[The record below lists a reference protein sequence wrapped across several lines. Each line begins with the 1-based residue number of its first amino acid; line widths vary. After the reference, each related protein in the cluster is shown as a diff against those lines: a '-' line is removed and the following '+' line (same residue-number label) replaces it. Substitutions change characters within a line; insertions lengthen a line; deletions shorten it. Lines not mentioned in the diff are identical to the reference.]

1 METSE
6 DKNSFDDLV
15 AGISAEERKFLLAKI
30 NQNREKELPILQPSR
45 EDADDFTLEVKLR
58 NESLIYRFILWLRTF
73 FTKKQKIELY
83 NMDLV
88 DNLARKIN
96 RNHPGIIDV
105 NNGLLH
111 SLFFEKLKELK
122 NSADFFKPYIRIMD
136 DDPGKFYVFL
146 GAFIAPG
153 ITESINKEADPYQI
167 PFEREATSE
176 LRASLLKRMD
186 NILKEIKPTEK
197 TELYSAVRALTWL
210 KSFTNLPYTHFI
222 SQFTAIVSENY
233 TAPYPNAQIDFPGF
247 AGVLCNA
254 RSIPNEALEALF
266 LFPQRKGGASVELA
280 GETENSLR
288 EFLSKSASN
297 ISMIQMFISTVP
309 MTALGKV
316 VFSDYDWMPAD
327 SSGGEDWF
335 VKFKEEWKCV
345 FDTRWSA
352 WLRDRKKAQL
362 ANVLKEKFDLD
373 KFPELKDRP
382 WTKLW
387 GGIPFN
393 CEMTAGFLVWFAE
406 AKFNEMMQV
415 LNVLVLE
422 GVFINN
428 ENRAEL
434 SEALNLFNDTNM
446 DVTNF
451 AYSLKPNGS
460 VGKVFQKQI
469 DERVRTL
476 KGQSLIDSVVNNA
489 EASVRSWEMKFCD
502 SVRTMERVFH
512 GILDDD
518 NKVKGYDSLQNLM
531 TLKGRENREY
541 RDNLAK
547 VRESL
552 NQCREILA
560 EIEPLDMP
568 KK

>member
-1 METSE
+1 METSAE
-6 DKNSFDDLV
+6 KNSFDDLV
-15 AGISAEERKFLLAKI
+15 AGISSEERKFLLAKI
-30 NQNREKELPILQPSR
+30 NQNREKELPILQPTR

-58 NESLIYRFILWLRTF
+58 NESLLYRFFLWIRTF
-73 FTKKQKIELY
+73 ITKKPKIELY
-83 NMDLV
+83 NMDLI

-96 RNHPGIIDV
+96 KNHPGLLDV
-105 NNGLLH
+105 GNGLLH

-122 NSADFFKPYIRIMD
+122 NTADFFKPYITIMD

-153 ITESINKEADPYQI
+153 ITENINKEADPYQI
-167 PFEREATSE
+167 PFEREATTE

-186 NILKEIKPTEK
+186 NILKDINPREK
-197 TELYSAVRALTWL
+197 AELYNAVRALSWL
-210 KSFTNLPYTHFI
+210 KSFTNLPYTHFV
-222 SQFTAIVSENY
+222 SQFTAIVSESY
-233 TAPYPNAQIDFPGF
+233 TAPYSNAQVDFPAF

-266 LFPQRKGGASVELA
+266 LFPQRKGGAAVELA

-309 MTALGKV
+309 MAALGKV

-327 SSGGEDWF
+327 SAGGEDWF

-345 FDTRWSA
+345 FDSRWAA

-362 ANVLKEKFDLD
+362 ASVLKEKFNLER
-373 KFPELKDRP
+373 FPELQERP
-382 WTKLW
+382 WTRLW
-387 GGIPFN
+387 GGIPFH

-406 AKFNEMMQV
+406 SKFADMMQI

-422 GVFINN
+422 GVFVNN
-428 ENRAEL
+428 ENRSEL

-446 DVTNF
+446 DLLNF
-451 AYSLKPNGS
+451 AASLKPNGS
-460 VGKVFQKQI
+460 IGQVIQKQI
-469 DERVRTL
+469 DEHVRTL
-476 KGQSLIDSVVNNA
+476 KGQTLIDSVINNA
-489 EASVRSWEMKFCD
+489 EASIRTWEAKFCD

-512 GILDDD
+512 GILDDE
-518 NKVKGYDSLQNLM
+518 KVKGYDSLQNLM
-531 TLKGRENREY
+531 TLKGRGNREY

-547 VRESL
+547 AREEL
-552 NQCREILA
+552 TQCRQILA
-560 EIEPLDMP
+560 EIEPLDML
-568 KK
+568 KR

>member
-1 METSE
+1 MVSSE

-58 NESLIYRFILWLRTF
+58 NESLLYRFFLWLRTL
-73 FTKKQKIELY
+73 FTKRPKVELY
-83 NMDLV
+83 NQDLV

-96 RNHPGIIDV
+96 KNHPGIIDV
-105 NNGLLH
+105 GNGLLH

-122 NSADFFKPYIRIMD
+122 NSADFFKPYVTIMN

-153 ITESINKEADPYQI
+153 ITESINAEADPYQI
-167 PFEREATSE
+167 PFEREATTE

-186 NILKEIKPTEK
+186 NILKEIKPKEK
-197 TELYSAVRALTWL
+197 AELYTAVRALTWL
-210 KSFTNLPYTHFI
+210 KSFTSLPYTHFV
-222 SQFTAIVSENY
+222 SQFTAIISESY
-233 TAPYPNAQIDFPGF
+233 TAPYSNAHVDFPGF
-247 AGVLCNA
+247 ASVLCNA

-266 LFPQRKGGASVELA
+266 LFPQRKGGAAVELA

-309 MTALGKV
+309 MAALGKV
-316 VFSDYDWMPAD
+316 VFSDYDWMP
-327 SSGGEDWF
+327 SEPSGGEDWF

-345 FDTRWSA
+345 FDTRWAA

-362 ANVLKEKFDLD
+362 ASVLNEKFGLER
-373 KFPELKDRP
+373 FPELKERP
-382 WTKLW
+382 WTRLW
-387 GGIPFN
+387 GGITFH

-406 AKFNEMMQV
+406 SKFNDIMQI

-434 SEALNLFNDTNM
+434 SEALNMFNDTNM
-446 DVTNF
+446 ALLDF
-451 AYSLKPNGS
+451 AASLRPAGS
-460 VGKVFQKQI
+460 IGQVIQKQI
-469 DERVRTL
+469 DEHVRTL
-476 KGQSLIDSVVNNA
+476 KGQSLVDSVITNA
-489 EASVRSWEMKFCD
+489 EASIRTWQLKFCD
-502 SVRTMERVFH
+502 AVRTMERIFH

-518 NKVKGYDSLQNLM
+518 KVKGYDSLQNLM
-531 TLKGRENREY
+531 TLKGRGNREY

-547 VRESL
+547 ARAEL

-568 KK
+568 KR